1 MDKTKAIE
9 KLERQRQAL
18 LSLKATGVGD
28 AQFRKWKRDTEL
40 AVEYVFG
47 KDTRHLPDFRSVRWT
62 PGAYSMYNP
71 DPAWNTAFIEGRQT
85 ADAVLQSM
93 IEEIYEYW
101 KDDADAE
108 SENGEWSATKKA
120 TRDLFVVH
128 GRNEACRETVAR
140 FLEKLK
146 LHPIILHEQPNK
158 GRTIIEKFVD
168 YSDVSFAVVLLT
180 ADDRGGFSDTPF
192 EKQKPRARQNV
203 ILELGFF
210 LGRLGRD
217 RVCALYEDGIE
228 IPSDYDGV
236 LFIPFDK
243 AGAWRML
250 LAREIKETGLP
261 IDLNDA
267 I

>member
-1 MDKTKAIE
+1 
-9 KLERQRQAL
+9 
-18 LSLKATGVGD
+18 
-28 AQFRKWKRDTEL
+28 
-40 AVEYVFG
+40 
-47 KDTRHLPDFRSVRWT
+47 
-62 PGAYSMYNP
+62 
-71 DPAWNTAFIEGRQT
+71 
-85 ADAVLQSM
+85 M
-93 IEEIYEYW
+93 IEEINEYW
-101 KDDADAE
+101 KDDANAE
-108 SENGEWSATKKA
+108 RENGEWFATEKT

-180 ADDRGGFSDTPF
+180 ADDRGGLSDTPF
-192 EKQKPRARQNV
+192 EKQEPRARQNV

-236 LFIPFDK
+236 IFIPFDK

-250 LAREIKETGLP
+250 LAREIKEARLP